1 MNPPQTWNAKFHPQ
15 RQFACTKLAER
26 ANGFA
31 SCCNTTASHKEAQ
44 IPGFHDGIEETRTML
59 KKLMISTA
67 SLALLTGAAIAQA
80 PEQPKQS
87 PPAATTDQ
95 PKVSP
100 PAATADKSADKNQ
113 VVTEQKADQLLASK
127 LKGTNVVGSGDEKV
141 GDVSDILFD
150 KEGKILAYVVGV
162 GGFLGIGAKDVA
174 LSPASFQVMPAS
186 ERESMKLK
194 ISMSKDELKN
204 AAEFKP
210 YKEPATTTGQSPAT
224 RDRAPMTPP
233 TQR

>member
-1 MNPPQTWNAKFHPQ
+1 
-15 RQFACTKLAER
+15 
-26 ANGFA
+26 
-31 SCCNTTASHKEAQ
+31 
-44 IPGFHDGIEETRTML
+44 ML
-59 KKLMISTA
+59 KKLMITTA

-95 PKVSP
+95 PKMSP

-113 VVTEQKADQLLASK
+113 VITEQKADQLLASK
-127 LKGTNVVGSGDEKV
+127 LKGTNVMGSNDEKI
-141 GDVSDILFD
+141 GDISDILFD
-150 KEGKILAYVVGV
+150 KDGKILAYVVGV

-174 LSPASFQVMPAS
+174 LSPASFQMMPAS
-186 ERESMKLK
+186 DRESMKLK
-194 ISMSKDELKN
+194 LSMTKDELKN
-204 AAEFKP
+204 AAEFKA
-210 YKEPATTTGQSPAT
+210 YKEPASTTGQAPQSPS

>member
-1 MNPPQTWNAKFHPQ
+1 
-15 RQFACTKLAER
+15 
-26 ANGFA
+26 
-31 SCCNTTASHKEAQ
+31 
-44 IPGFHDGIEETRTML
+44 ML
-59 KKLMISTA
+59 KKLIITTA

-95 PKVSP
+95 PKATPDQPKQSP

-113 VVTEQKADQLLASK
+113 VITEQKPDQLLATK
-127 LKGTNVVGSGDEKV
+127 LKGTNVVGSNDEKV
-141 GDVSDILFD
+141 GDISDILFD
-150 KEGKILAYVVGV
+150 KDGKILAYVVGV

-174 LSPASFQVMPAS
+174 LSPASFQMMPAS

-210 YKEPATTTGQSPAT
+210 YKEPSSTTGQSPSPSRT
-224 RDRAPMTPP
+224 PMTPP
-233 TQR
+233 SQR